1 MSRNVT
7 LSRYL
12 SKEKNC
18 NIEYGCLLFWVKDN
32 FITGVCGN
40 LMEGRIMLENL
51 LSLSSISVLQS
62 LDQDARKDLT
72 PLKLRAKAAKFAKQ
86 TVQKQM
92 ASFKVT
98 TPLLSHTS
106 LLVFWSILSYKND
119 FLSDI
124 STLYE
129 FH

>member
-12 SKEKNC
+12 SKEKKC

-32 FITGVCGN
+32 LITGVCGN
-40 LMEGRIMLENL
+40 LMERVESCLRIL

-86 TVQKQM
+86 TVQNQM

-98 TPLLSHTS
+98 APLLSHTS
-106 LLVFWSILSYKND
+106 LLVFWFILSYKSN
-119 FLSDI
+119 FLLDI
-124 STLYE
+124 STL
-129 FH
+129 

>member
-1 MSRNVT
+1 
-7 LSRYL
+7 
-12 SKEKNC
+12 
-18 NIEYGCLLFWVKDN
+18 
-32 FITGVCGN
+32 
-40 LMEGRIMLENL
+40 MLENL

-106 LLVFWSILSYKND
+106 LLVFWSTLSYKND

>member
-1 MSRNVT
+1 MFVETSWRVK
-7 LSRYL
+7 S
-12 SKEKNC
+12 
-18 NIEYGCLLFWVKDN
+18 CL
-32 FITGVCGN
+32 
-40 LMEGRIMLENL
+40 RIL

-86 TVQKQM
+86 TVQNQM
-92 ASFKVT
+92 ASFKVA

-106 LLVFWSILSYKND
+106 LLLFWSILSYKSD

-124 STLYE
+124 STL
-129 FH
+129 